1 MPVSRFDAPRDYLWS
16 GVVAL
21 AFTAFSGW
29 VGVVWHWAWIPAGL
43 LFLGAGVAF
52 ALGLLPD
59 IEIYETHLRVESKIP
74 GRGRSIPWPEVARVD
89 RIFSFPLLVRLT
101 LMNRET
107 LVLGYAG
114 DTQGRESLLRNL
126 RRYPQDALIEGA
138 PWRSFW
144 GEPRRPL
151 TSRRGGEP
159 RRSVSQTPPPRYPVL
174 LPGDE
179 AEVERMFQ
187 QLKTVGHLDP
197 HADSHGT
204 SDEK

>member
-1 MPVSRFDAPRDYLWS
+1 MPVSRFDAPRDYLWT

-29 VGVVWHWAWIPAGL
+29 VGVAWHWAWIPAGL
-43 LFLGAGVAF
+43 IFLGAAVAF

-59 IEIYETHLRVESKIP
+59 IEIYESHLRVESKIP
-74 GRGRSIPWPEVARVD
+74 GRARSIPWPEVARVD
-89 RIFSFPLLVRLT
+89 RICSFPLLVRLT

-151 TSRRGGEP
+151 TNRRGDARFPQSACRNYASRYEP
-159 RRSVSQTPPPRYPVL
+159 TGCT
-174 LPGDE
+174 LP
-179 AEVERMFQ
+179 ERF
-187 QLKTVGHLDP
+187 VRWP
-197 HADSHGT
+197 HISPCAPCGYAMPIRPT
-204 SDEK
+204 

>member
-1 MPVSRFDAPRDYLWS
+1 MPVSRYDAPRDYLWT

-29 VGVVWHWAWIPAGL
+29 VGAAWHWAWIPAAF
-43 LFLGAGVAF
+43 LFMGAVAAF

-59 IEIYETHLRVESKIP
+59 VEIYESHLRVESKIP
-74 GRGRSIPWPEVARVD
+74 GRARSIPWPEVARVD
-89 RIFSFPLLVRLT
+89 KIFGFPLLVRLT
-101 LMNRET
+101 LMNRQT
-107 LVLGYAG
+107 LLLGYAG
-114 DTQGRESLLRNL
+114 DTQSRESLLRNL

-151 TSRRGGEP
+151 TSRRGEP
-159 RRSVSQTPPPRYPVL
+159 RRSVSHTPPPRYPVL

-197 HADSHGT
+197 HADTHGNPE
-204 SDEK
+204 EK

>member
-1 MPVSRFDAPRDYLWS
+1 VPVARFDAPRDYLWT

-29 VGVVWHWAWIPAGL
+29 VGVAWHWAWIPAAL
-43 LFLGAGVAF
+43 IFLGAVVAF

-59 IEIYETHLRVESKIP
+59 VEIYESHLRVESKIP

-89 RIFSFPLLVRLT
+89 KIFGFPLLVRLT

-151 TSRRGGEP
+151 TSRRGEP
-159 RRSVSQTPPPRYPVL
+159 RRGVSHTPPPRYPVL

-179 AEVERMFQ
+179 ADVERMFQ
-187 QLKTVGHLDP
+187 QLKTVGHFDP
-197 HADSHGT
+197 HADSHGK
-204 SDEK
+204 SEEK